1 MFRRKYNKY
10 FKMSIFEPSY
20 INRFIY
26 ISCSIAI
33 KVRQGMMYNSMNIY
47 DLSEKT
53 GFSIDKINMILDG
66 IYNLDL
72 KDISTL
78 SNALNCKLLE
88 IINYDKK
95 GIDLSGNSSNNIM

>member
-1 MFRRKYNKY
+1 
-10 FKMSIFEPSY
+10 MSISEPSY
-20 INRFIY
+20 INRFID

-33 KVRQGMMYNSMNIY
+33 KVRQEMMYNSMNIY

>member
-1 MFRRKYNKY
+1 
-10 FKMSIFEPSY
+10 MSISEPSY
-20 INRFIY
+20 INRFID

>member
-1 MFRRKYNKY
+1 
-10 FKMSIFEPSY
+10 MSISEPSY
-20 INRFIY
+20 INRFID

-95 GIDLSGNSSNNIM
+95 SIDLSGNSSNNIM

>member
-10 FKMSIFEPSY
+10 FKMSISEPSY
-20 INRFIY
+20 INRFID

-33 KVRQGMMYNSMNIY
+33 KVRHGMMYNSMNIY

>member
-1 MFRRKYNKY
+1 
-10 FKMSIFEPSY
+10 MSISEPSY
-20 INRFIY
+20 INRFID

-66 IYNLDL
+66 IYDLDL

-78 SNALNCKLLE
+78 SNVLNCKLIE

>member
-10 FKMSIFEPSY
+10 FKMSISEPSY
-20 INRFIY
+20 INRFID

-66 IYNLDL
+66 IYDLDL

-78 SNALNCKLLE
+78 SNVLNCKLIE

-95 GIDLSGNSSNNIM
+95 DTDLSSNSSNDIM

>member
-1 MFRRKYNKY
+1 
-10 FKMSIFEPSY
+10 MSISEPSY
-20 INRFIY
+20 INRFID
-26 ISCSIAI
+26 ISCNIAI

-66 IYNLDL
+66 IYDLDL

-78 SNALNCKLLE
+78 SNVLNCKLLE

>member
-1 MFRRKYNKY
+1 
-10 FKMSIFEPSY
+10 MSISEPSY
-20 INRFIY
+20 INRFID

-53 GFSIDKINMILDG
+53 G
-66 IYNLDL
+66 

-78 SNALNCKLLE
+78 SNVLNCKLIE

-95 GIDLSGNSSNNIM
+95 DTDLSSNSSNDIM